1 MMMIYLVKK
10 KEAYGETRQLYI
22 RQNVDGT
29 FTIQHGFRKA
39 TFTAAQSI
47 LRFLNGNL
55 AMD

>member
-1 MMMIYLVKK
+1 MMMTYLVKK
-10 KEAYGETRQLYI
+10 KEANGETRQLYI

-29 FTIQHGFRKA
+29 FTIQHGFRKV
-39 TFTAAQSI
+39 TLTAAQSI